1 MEFRLRSSVR
11 SKSINRSRSAVPK
24 DLSSSAAGRQ
34 FKSQFSPPPESR
46 RWRTQSED
54 AMGASGP
61 ARHTSLPNRIIR
73 AVARHLT
80 SRRSCGATRDPARI
94 SNAEVPNR
102 APRVRGDAQFGGC
115 ASRLR
120 QALAPTRRFGPESEH
135 ARVDAACHAARVLR
149 HELAQRRIHGA
160 CHPEQPAAGFGADRQ
175 PAEKYQDAD
184 AGCGGKQD
192 QLITVEAAERYASG
206 IAGAKLVTYDKCGHV
221 PPQEHTGEFVKAVSE
236 LLQ

>member
-1 MEFRLRSSVR
+1 MEFRLPCSVR

-24 DLSSSAAGRQ
+24 DLSSSAGGRQ
-34 FKSQFSPPPESR
+34 FKSQFFPPPGSR

-73 AVARHLT
+73 TVARHLT
-80 SRRSCGATRDPARI
+80 SRRSCGATRDPARL
-94 SNAEVPNR
+94 SNAEVPTP
-102 APRVRGDAQFGGC
+102 APSVRGNAQFGGY

-120 QALAPTRRFGPESEH
+120 QALAPTRGFGPESEH
-135 ARVDAACHAARVLR
+135 AGFDAACHATRVLR

-160 CHPEQPAAGFGADRQ
+160 CHPEQPTTGFGADRQ

-184 AGCGGKQD
+184 AGCLGEARSADYGGGGRAVRVGNCGGK
-192 QLITVEAAERYASG
+192 A
-206 IAGAKLVTYDKCGHV
+206 GHV
-221 PPQEHTGEFVKAVSE
+221 
-236 LLQ
+236 